1 MNRRDFLYLAA
12 AAVAGTVAA
21 VLGVGRGD
29 RTCGGSVE
37 PMVTGLRRVTSPEIV
52 LTDYGRI
59 VTNAA
64 GTSWTALVPSDLL
77 DDTQFDLQAYIEA
90 EIYGQLIDHELL
102 EGATGPVLGV
112 ISCA

>member
-1 MNRRDFLYLAA
+1 MNHRTFLRLLTATAA
-12 AAVAGTVAA
+12 AAVAG
-21 VLGVGRGD
+21 LRP
-29 RTCGGSVE
+29 RPE
-37 PMVTGLRRVTSPEIV
+37 PTEVVTGSRWITSPEIV
-52 LTDYGRI
+52 MTDYGRI
-59 VTNAA
+59 VTNAT